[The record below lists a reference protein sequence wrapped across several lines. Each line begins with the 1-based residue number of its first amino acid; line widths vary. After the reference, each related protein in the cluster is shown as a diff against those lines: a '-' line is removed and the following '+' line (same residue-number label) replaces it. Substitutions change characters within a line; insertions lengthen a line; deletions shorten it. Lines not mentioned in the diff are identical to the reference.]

1 MKQYAGYVL
10 QLRQFNLGIDCG
22 RKILRMPWTAGWMF
36 WHILRWKGLVALA
49 YQEYSF
55 DIVTVIMH
63 LVVYIERA
71 LECEDKAYWY

>member
-1 MKQYAGYVL
+1 
-10 QLRQFNLGIDCG
+10 
-22 RKILRMPWTAGWMF
+22 MPWTAGWMF

-55 DIVTVIMH
+55 DVVTVIMH

-71 LECEDKAYWY
+71 LEYEDKAYWY